1 MSDYGYGCDWACE
14 EQPIWHKNRLSG
26 RRFIGSQLGCV
37 FDGGQGLNK
46 AGTDSRK
53 VELRNLTKFSVKF
66 RKYQE
71 GYKMKAKYYGL
82 GVLST
87 LLVAAVIWLGVL
99 VVGNTRD
106 LLEQL
111 PAAETGKA
119 ESSAPIEGKTDKWFR
134 AKIRDIDQQLKLRY
148 IEEIDKDRMYESALK
163 AYVEGLGD
171 PYTTYFTKE
180 EYQAFEQ
187 DMAAT
192 YDGIGAPISKDQE
205 TKLVMIV
212 SPYKDSPA
220 EKAGLRTGDVILA
233 VNGEDA
239 TALDPDEVAK
249 RIRGKKGTQVTLTIQ
264 RKAGEKATILEVP
277 IIRDTIEIP
286 TISARML
293 EDQIGYIAIYGF
305 DAPTADQFKKE
316 LRSLQSQG
324 MKGLVIDL
332 RGNPGGYL
340 EIAVQIADEI
350 ISRGLVVYIED
361 KNGSR
366 EDFSATNPA
375 KLDLPIAVLVDK
387 GSASASEILAG
398 ALKDHN
404 LATIVG
410 TTTFGKGLVQNTF
423 PFADGSALK
432 VTIAKYYTPNGE
444 YIHSKGIEP
453 HVKVE
458 LETGQD
464 GDNTE
469 NARTGE
475 KKMDNQLQKAWEI
488 LRGKVK

>member
-1 MSDYGYGCDWACE
+1 
-14 EQPIWHKNRLSG
+14 
-26 RRFIGSQLGCV
+26 
-37 FDGGQGLNK
+37 
-46 AGTDSRK
+46 
-53 VELRNLTKFSVKF
+53 
-66 RKYQE
+66 
-71 GYKMKAKYYGL
+71 MKARYYGL

-87 LLVAAVIWLGVL
+87 LLVAAIIWLGVL
-99 VVGNTRD
+99 VVSNTRD

-111 PAAETGKA
+111 PAAETGKTAASASA
-119 ESSAPIEGKTDKWFR
+119 ESKMTEGKTDKWFR
-134 AKIRDIDQQLKLRY
+134 AKIRDIDQQLNLRY
-148 IEEIDKDRMYESALK
+148 IEKIDKNQMYEAALK

-171 PYTTYFTKE
+171 PYTNYFTKE

-187 DMAAT
+187 DMSAT

-220 EKAGLRTGDVILA
+220 EKAGLRTGDIILA
-233 VNGEDA
+233 VNDEDA
-239 TALDPDEVAK
+239 TSMDPDEVAK
-249 RIRGKKGTQVTLTIQ
+249 RIRGRKGTQVTLTIQ
-264 RKAGEKATILEVP
+264 RKAGEKTTILEVP

-286 TISARML
+286 TIAARML
-293 EDQIGYIAIYGF
+293 EDKIGYIAIYGF

-316 LRSLQSQG
+316 LRTLKSQG

-340 EIAVQIADEI
+340 EIAVEIADEI
-350 ISRGLVVYIED
+350 ISQGLVVYIED
-361 KNGSR
+361 KNGNR
-366 EDFSATNPA
+366 EDFSAVNAA
-375 KLDLPIAVLVDK
+375 KLDMPIAVLVNK

-398 ALKDHN
+398 ALKDHG

-432 VTIAKYYTPNGE
+432 VTIAKYYTPNGN

-453 HVKVE
+453 DVTVE
-458 LETGQD
+458 LKTSQNGEDTEKPE
-464 GDNTE
+464 NTQTD
-469 NARTGE
+469 R

-488 LRGKVK
+488 VKKKLK